1 MRICRDFGLDLV
13 LEKGEFLGIFG
24 EEGPGR
30 ENGDPGGQNPFGMR
44 EFSGILRK
52 RVLEGIKGIQEL
64 RIPLE

>member
-1 MRICRDFGLDLV
+1 M
-13 LEKGEFLGIFG
+13 EKGEFLGIFG

-44 EFSGILRK
+44 EFRGILRK
-52 RVLEGIKGIQEL
+52 RVLEGIRGIQEL